1 MYPTGCSILFLLTQ
15 WSSVR
20 RWHGTGHLSHAA
32 TAPRYARTGGHS
44 PGATIPL
51 HYSHVPADPTEGFPP
66 RVRLLRGGDL
76 LVHAFLRDG
85 GSGWAHRR
93 GGAAQRAKPPPP
105 PTAPHLVKLIR
116 DTIPSRPAPRSHLLL
131 EGLGQAAQEGVSRGT
146 PSPLPPH
153 GASTVPT
160 FRSTVGGMRM
170 SKPTAISEGT
180 TLKETPPSSMV
191 MLSEVTSPRVRLVLD
206 LSLGGCRGQS
216 PSAPR
221 GGEVLLA
228 PTPMQVN

>member
-1 MYPTGCSILFLLTQ
+1 MLPRPHATRGPG
-15 WSSVR
+15 
-20 RWHGTGHLSHAA
+20 GTARVPPSHC
-32 TAPRYARTGGHS
+32 TT
-44 PGATIPL
+44 

-76 LVHAFLRDG
+76 LVHAFLRGG

-131 EGLGQAAQEGVSRGT
+131 EGLGQTAQEGVSRGT

>member
-1 MYPTGCSILFLLTQ
+1 MLPRPHATRGPG
-15 WSSVR
+15 
-20 RWHGTGHLSHAA
+20 GTARVPPSHC
-32 TAPRYARTGGHS
+32 TT
-44 PGATIPL
+44 

-85 GSGWAHRR
+85 GSGWAQSR
-93 GGAAQRAKPPPP
+93 GGAAQRAEPPP

-131 EGLGQAAQEGVSRGT
+131 EGLGQTAQEGVSRGT

>member
-1 MYPTGCSILFLLTQ
+1 MLPRPHATRGPG
-15 WSSVR
+15 
-20 RWHGTGHLSHAA
+20 GTARVPPSHC
-32 TAPRYARTGGHS
+32 TT
-44 PGATIPL
+44 

-76 LVHAFLRDG
+76 LVHAFLRGG
-85 GSGWAHRR
+85 GSGWAHSR
-93 GGAAQRAKPPPP
+93 GGAAQHAKPPP

>member
-1 MYPTGCSILFLLTQ
+1 MA
-15 WSSVR
+15 R
-20 RWHGTGHLSHAA
+20 GTSPMLPRPHATRGPGGTARVPPSHC
-32 TAPRYARTGGHS
+32 TT
-44 PGATIPL
+44 

-76 LVHAFLRDG
+76 LVHAFLRGG

-131 EGLGQAAQEGVSRGT
+131 EGLGQTAQEGVSRGT

>member
-1 MYPTGCSILFLLTQ
+1 MA
-15 WSSVR
+15 R
-20 RWHGTGHLSHAA
+20 GTSPMLPRPHATRGPGGTAWVPPSHC
-32 TAPRYARTGGHS
+32 TT
-44 PGATIPL
+44 

-93 GGAAQRAKPPPP
+93 GGAAQRAKPPP

>member
-1 MYPTGCSILFLLTQ
+1 MA
-15 WSSVR
+15 R
-20 RWHGTGHLSHAA
+20 GTSPMLPRPHATRGPGGTARVPPSHC
-32 TAPRYARTGGHS
+32 TT
-44 PGATIPL
+44 

-76 LVHAFLRDG
+76 LVHAFLRGG
-85 GSGWAHRR
+85 GSGWAQSR
-93 GGAAQRAKPPPP
+93 GGAAQRAEPPP

-131 EGLGQAAQEGVSRGT
+131 EGLGQTAQEGVSRGT

>member
-1 MYPTGCSILFLLTQ
+1 MA
-15 WSSVR
+15 R
-20 RWHGTGHLSHAA
+20 GTSPMLPRPHATRGPGGTARVPPSHC
-32 TAPRYARTGGHS
+32 TT
-44 PGATIPL
+44 

-85 GSGWAHRR
+85 GSGWAQSR
-93 GGAAQRAKPPPP
+93 GGAAQRAEPPP

-131 EGLGQAAQEGVSRGT
+131 EGLGQTAQEGVSRGT

>member
-1 MYPTGCSILFLLTQ
+1 MA
-15 WSSVR
+15 R
-20 RWHGTGHLSHAA
+20 GTSPMLPRPHATRGPGGTARVPPSHC
-32 TAPRYARTGGHS
+32 TT
-44 PGATIPL
+44 

-76 LVHAFLRDG
+76 LVHAFLRGG
-85 GSGWAHRR
+85 GSGWAHSR
-93 GGAAQRAKPPPP
+93 GGAAQRAEPPP

>member
-1 MYPTGCSILFLLTQ
+1 MA
-15 WSSVR
+15 R
-20 RWHGTGHLSHAA
+20 GTSPMLPRPHATRGPGGTARVPPSHC
-32 TAPRYARTGGHS
+32 TT
-44 PGATIPL
+44 

-76 LVHAFLRDG
+76 LVHAFLRGG

>member
-1 MYPTGCSILFLLTQ
+1 MLPRPHATRGPG
-15 WSSVR
+15 
-20 RWHGTGHLSHAA
+20 GTARVPPSHC
-32 TAPRYARTGGHS
+32 TT
-44 PGATIPL
+44 

-85 GSGWAHRR
+85 GSGWAQSR
-93 GGAAQRAKPPPP
+93 GGAAQRAEPPPP
-105 PTAPHLVKLIR
+105 IPTAPHLVKLIR